1 MITECEFSWRPYV
14 KAISSWTLSVLLNV
28 SISIFSFFFKNVIL
42 LKHSW
47 FISFCSKAKWFS
59 YTDICYFSDSFPLSL
74 ITGYWAYSR
83 ASLFIHP
90 ICYCSGTQS
99 YPALCD
105 HGDCSTPGCPVF
117 HCLPESMWRLGVPT
131 LCIQWKIS
139 LWPKVGS
146 LYPSFLWI
154 RDTSTSDTLHP
165 WIQTRDSL
173 VP

>member
-99 YPALCD
+99 YPALATMGTAA
-105 HGDCSTPGCPVF
+105 HQAALSFTVSQSFLKLMPIESTLYV
-117 HCLPESMWRLGVPT
+117 LT
-131 LCIQWKIS
+131 N
-139 LWPKVGS
+139 S
-146 LYPSFLWI
+146 LYLLILNSQSIPLRLSFPVAT
-154 RDTSTSDTLHP
+154 TSLFSMP
-165 WIQTRDSL
+165 VSL
-173 VP
+173 FLIHG